1 VWPGEQH
8 HVTTTDVAI
17 LGTGM
22 TDMSRRDL
30 SPETMAYQAVHEAM
44 ADAGITS
51 DQLGLVIVGNA
62 TAGRLNDQACVRG
75 QTWLRKAGLNDVAI
89 INVDNSC
96 AGGSSALHLATM
108 VATSSDRPVLALG
121 VEKMW
126 TGNRG
131 ETMAGIEDGL
141 PADYRH
147 DLHDLRHADANPAGS
162 ILMGLNNGW
171 AQRLLNERG
180 VTPRQMAAAAV
191 KAFDHASRNP
201 LAQCQR
207 TTSIEEVLA
216 SPQVAGILTRL
227 MCSSFT
233 DGAAAVVVAGP
244 ALSAPPSAPRIVGS
258 VARSGNGLLDY
269 HDRLTQA
276 AEAAWEAWGVG
287 PDDFDL
293 VELHDATA
301 PEELF
306 ALESLGFFGF
316 GEAGPA
322 TEAGRTTMDT
332 PGLVVNSSG
341 GLVGRGH
348 PLGATGL
355 AQVVELATQ
364 LRGRA
369 SGRQISGARLA
380 LAVNTGG
387 IIEGDAGFVGLH
399 AVRAGA
405 T

>member
-1 VWPGEQH
+1 MTLPE
-8 HVTTTDVAI
+8 VAI

-30 SPETMAYQAVHEAM
+30 SPEAMAYQATHEAL
-44 ADAGITS
+44 ADAGIAP
-51 DQLGLVIVGNA
+51 DQLGLVIFANA

-75 QTWLRKAGLNDVAI
+75 QSWLRKAGLNEVAVV
-89 INVDNSC
+89 NVDNSC
-96 AGGSSALHLATM
+96 AGGSSALHLATA
-108 VATSSDRPVLALG
+108 VAATLDRPVLALG

-126 TGNRG
+126 TGNRA

-147 DLHDLRHADANPAGS
+147 DLHDLRHADDNPAGS

-171 AQRLLNERG
+171 AQRIMDDRG

-207 TTSIEEVLA
+207 TASIEEVLSA
-216 SPQVAGILTRL
+216 PQVAGVLTRL

-233 DGAAAVVVAGP
+233 DGAAAIVVGGP
-244 ALSAPPSAPRIVGS
+244 AISAPASAPRIIGS

-276 AEAAWEAWGVG
+276 ADAAWETWGIG
-287 PDDFDL
+287 PDEFDL

-301 PEELF
+301 PEEIY
-306 ALESLGFFGF
+306 ALESLGFFGI
-316 GEAGPA
+316 GDAGPA
-322 TEAGRTTMDT
+322 TEAGHTGADT

-364 LRGRA
+364 LRRRA
-369 SGRQISGARLA
+369 GGRQIRGARLG

-387 IIEGDAGFVGLH
+387 IIEGDAGFVGIH

-405 T
+405 S

>member
-1 VWPGEQH
+1 MSLPE
-8 HVTTTDVAI
+8 VAI

-30 SPETMAYQAVHEAM
+30 SPEAMAYQATHEAL
-44 ADAGITS
+44 ADAGMAP
-51 DQLGLVIVGNA
+51 DQLGLVIFANA

-75 QTWLRKAGLNDVAI
+75 QSWLRKAGLNDVAVV
-89 INVDNSC
+89 NVDNSC

-108 VATSSDRPVLALG
+108 VAATSDRPVLALG

-126 TGNRG
+126 TGNRA

-141 PADYRH
+141 PSDYRH
-147 DLHDLRHADANPAGS
+147 DLHDLRHADENPAGS

-171 AQRLLNERG
+171 AQRIMDDRG
-180 VTPRQMAAAAV
+180 VTARQMAAAAV
-191 KAFDHASRNP
+191 KAFAHASRNP

-207 TTSIEEVLA
+207 TASIEEVLS

-233 DGAAAVVVAGP
+233 DGAAALVVAGP
-244 ALSAPPSAPRIVGS
+244 AISAPAAAPRIIGS
-258 VARSGNGLLDY
+258 VARSGNGLIDY

-276 AEAAWEAWGVG
+276 ADAAWEAWGVG

-301 PEELF
+301 PEEIY
-306 ALESLGFFGF
+306 ALESLGFFGL
-316 GEAGPA
+316 GDAGPA
-322 TEAGRTTMDT
+322 TEAGRTGLDT

-364 LRGRA
+364 FRHRA
-369 SGRQISGARLA
+369 GGRQIGGARLG

-387 IIEGDAGFVGLH
+387 IIEGDAGFVGIH
-399 AVRAGA
+399 AVRAGSS
-405 T
+405 

>member
-1 VWPGEQH
+1 
-8 HVTTTDVAI
+8 
-17 LGTGM
+17 
-22 TDMSRRDL
+22 
-30 SPETMAYQAVHEAM
+30 
-44 ADAGITS
+44 
-51 DQLGLVIVGNA
+51 
-62 TAGRLNDQACVRG
+62 VRG
-75 QTWLRKAGLNDVAI
+75 QTWLRKAGLSDVAI

-108 VATSSDRPVLALG
+108 VAATSDKPILALG

-126 TGNRG
+126 TGNRA

-147 DLHDLRHADANPAGS
+147 DLHDRRHADNNPAGS

-171 AQRLLNERG
+171 AERLMEERG
-180 VTPRQMAAAAV
+180 VTRRQMAAAAV
-191 KAFDHASRNP
+191 KAFSNAARNP

-207 TTSIEEVLA
+207 ATTIEEVLA
-216 SPQVAGILTRL
+216 SPQVAGVLTRL

-233 DGAAAVVVAGP
+233 DGGAAVIVGGP
-244 ALSAPPSAPRIVGS
+244 AISAPASAPRIIGS

-269 HDRLTQA
+269 HDRMTQA
-276 AEAAWEAWGVG
+276 AEAAWEAFGLG

-293 VELHDATA
+293 LELHDATA
-301 PEELF
+301 PEEIY
-306 ALESLGFFGF
+306 ALESLGFFAT

-322 TEAGRTTMDT
+322 TEAGATGIDT

-355 AQVVELATQ
+355 AQVVELASQ

-369 SGRQISGARLA
+369 GARQVSGARLG

-387 IIEGDAGFVGLH
+387 IIEGDAGFIGVH
-399 AVRAGA
+399 ALRAGSS
-405 T
+405 

>member
-1 VWPGEQH
+1 M
-8 HVTTTDVAI
+8 TTTDVAI

-30 SPETMAYQAVHEAM
+30 SPETMAYQATHEAL
-44 ADAGITS
+44 ADAGLAP
-51 DQLGLVIVGNA
+51 DELGLVIVGNA

-75 QTWLRKAGLNDVAI
+75 QSWLRKAGLHDVPI
-89 INVDNSC
+89 INVENSC

-108 VATSSDRPVLALG
+108 VAATSDRPILALG

-126 TGNRG
+126 TGNRA

-147 DLHDLRHADANPAGS
+147 DLHDRQHADENPAGS

-171 AQRLLNERG
+171 AQRLMADRG
-180 VTPRQMAAAAV
+180 VTARQMAAAAV
-191 KAFDHASRNP
+191 KAFDHAARNP
-201 LAQCQR
+201 LAQRHR
-207 TTSIEEVLA
+207 TTSVEEVLA
-216 SPQVAGILTRL
+216 SPQVAGVLTRL

-233 DGAAAVVVAGP
+233 DGAAAIVVSGRAI
-244 ALSAPPSAPRIVGS
+244 SAPASAPRIIGS

-269 HDRLTQA
+269 HDRLSQA
-276 AEAAWEAWGVG
+276 ADAAWEAWGIG
-287 PDDFDL
+287 PHDFDL

-301 PEELF
+301 PEEIY
-306 ALESLGFFGF
+306 ALESLGFFELGQ
-316 GEAGPA
+316 AGPA
-322 TEAGRTTMDT
+322 TEAGHTGMDS

-364 LRGRA
+364 IRGRA
-369 SGRQISGARLA
+369 GARQVSGARLG

-387 IIEGDAGFVGLH
+387 IIEGDAGFVGVH
-399 AVRAGA
+399 AVRAGSR
-405 T
+405 